1 MRFQSNRS
9 ACGPAALHNA
19 LSALGVHRSEDEL
32 IALTGQKP
40 AGTSAAGIIKA
51 IKTISEGVTPPLAG
65 EAVCWRNEDEAIR
78 GLWWYLTERG
88 RPLILCVDNF
98 DHWVACTG
106 YLGYRFAVMDSADN
120 RLAIYYDAA
129 GLLARWVKDGKFH
142 AIVV

>member
-19 LSALGVHRSEDEL
+19 LSALGIARSEDEL
-32 IALTGQKP
+32 IQLTGQKP
-40 AGTSAAGIIKA
+40 AGTSAAGLLKA
-51 IKTISEGVTPPLAG
+51 IRAISDAANPLVG
-65 EAVCWRNEDEAIR
+65 EAVMWRNKDEAIR

-120 RLAIYYDAA
+120 RLAIYYDVR
-129 GLLARWVKDGKFH
+129 GLTARWEKDGRFY